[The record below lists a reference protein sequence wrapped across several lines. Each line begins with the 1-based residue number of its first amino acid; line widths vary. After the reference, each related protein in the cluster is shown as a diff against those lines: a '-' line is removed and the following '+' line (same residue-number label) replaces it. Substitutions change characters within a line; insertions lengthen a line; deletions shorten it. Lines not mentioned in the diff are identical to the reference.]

1 MMARAKHRQRITF
14 KATPQQVKVSGS
26 IANLGPGF
34 DSLALAVELRDVYV
48 AQILDEEAFDID
60 VTGEGA
66 EEVARDKKNLVIKAM
81 FHGFDFLGGKP
92 DGIALRQL
100 NEIPHGRG
108 LGSSAAAIVGG
119 LALARSL
126 VLNGNQMMSDDDL
139 IALATDL
146 EGHPDNVAAATLGGA
161 TIAWVEDRMGIA
173 TGCAVRSGVDSR
185 ISILALIPEGT
196 LSTSKSRKILP
207 EVVPH
212 SDATFNLSRSS
223 LLVHA
228 LQSRPDLLLSA
239 TEDRLHQSY
248 RREVMVKTVDL
259 VTKLRS
265 AGVAAVVSGAG
276 PSIVVFDTG
285 DKNEREEII
294 RAAGTHFVARELEVA
309 RSGVESSAI

>member
-1 MMARAKHRQRITF
+1 
-14 KATPQQVKVSGS
+14 
-26 IANLGPGF
+26 
-34 DSLALAVELRDVYV
+34 
-48 AQILDEEAFDID
+48 
-60 VTGEGA
+60 
-66 EEVARDKKNLVIKAM
+66 
-81 FHGFDFLGGKP
+81 
-92 DGIALRQL
+92 
-100 NEIPHGRG
+100 
-108 LGSSAAAIVGG
+108 
-119 LALARSL
+119 
-126 VLNGNQMMSDDDL
+126 
-139 IALATDL
+139 
-146 EGHPDNVAAATLGGA
+146 
-161 TIAWVEDRMGIA
+161 MGIA

-207 EVVPH
+207 EVVSH
-212 SDATFNLSRSS
+212 SDATFNLSRSA

-259 VTKLRS
+259 VAKLRS